1 MDELTAYIQNLIQY
15 AGDAIFTV
23 GKSQC
28 ILSWNL
34 GAQELLGY
42 SPEEIV
48 GTPVD
53 TLSPQD
59 QKRLMR
65 SMVIEVMDGGTLKNL
80 ELELTGKNGTSVTAY
95 VTASPV
101 RDITAE
107 VVAVSVIAKDITD
120 QNKLLLALIQK
131 EKRTAHLEALVQ
143 ALTTVSH
150 HIRNAAAV
158 ILAKAEV
165 SREQDGLKDYHEL
178 TRICQRETR
187 RITAVIDSLQEMIS
201 EAQDKDVDVRT
212 AELTGAPAKEVDI
225 EARLAEKLKRI
236 DDEFSK

>member
-1 MDELTAYIQNLIQY
+1 MDELTTYIQNLITY

-42 SPEEIV
+42 APAEIV
-48 GTPVD
+48 GKPVD
-53 TLSPQD
+53 MLSPQD

-80 ELELTGKNGTSVTAY
+80 ELELTGKKGTVVTAY
-95 VTASPV
+95 VTASPI
-101 RDITAE
+101 RDITEE
-107 VVAVSVIAKDITD
+107 VVAVSIIAKDITD

-131 EKRTAHLEALVQ
+131 EKRTAHLEALVE

-165 SREQDGLKDYHEL
+165 AREIDKPKAFHEL
-178 TRICQRETR
+178 TRVCVRETR
-187 RITAVIDSLQEMIS
+187 RITAVIDSLQELTKAAR
-201 EAQDKDVDVRT
+201 EQDADVKTVKMS
-212 AELTGAPAKEVDI
+212 GAPANQVDI
-225 EARLAEKLKRI
+225 EAHLAEKLRRI
-236 DDEFSK
+236 DEELPE